1 MIDRSGGHRAGPA
14 QGAAAAAL
22 SPGPSPSGH
31 NTTGPRPGHARAV
44 NPGVPCAPNTA
55 PASST
60 APSRA
65 RYTSASASSGPST
78 RCTPRSTSPPAW
90 NTRRPP
96 AKSEAAT
103 DGRLPAAPNSTRAPG
118 VSSTGSDARQ
128 ARAGSGDGVSYG
140 RAVVRRVCGHVA
152 RRLAYQRGQVCQERL
167 AIEFPA
173 VPAAL
178 PAPECHVPRSPF
190 RREATIT
197 ARADAARASQV

>member
-1 MIDRSGGHRAGPA
+1 MAGTGRGRLRA
-14 QGAAAAAL
+14 
-22 SPGPSPSGH
+22 
-31 NTTGPRPGHARAV
+31 
-44 NPGVPCAPNTA
+44 
-55 PASST
+55 
-60 APSRA
+60 
-65 RYTSASASSGPST
+65 
-78 RCTPRSTSPPAW
+78 
-90 NTRRPP
+90 TRRR
-96 AKSEAAT
+96 
-103 DGRLPAAPNSTRAPG
+103 GRRHGTRAAPNSTRAPG

-197 ARADAARASQV
+197 ARAARPDAAPTDRVVGLSPLQIQRRFTDAARAAGIEARLTAHSGRVGLASELTARGASTTEVMLAGNWKTARMVAHYSAGATAERGAVRKYL

>member
-14 QGAAAAAL
+14 QGD
-22 SPGPSPSGH
+22 P
-31 NTTGPRPGHARAV
+31 
-44 NPGVPCAPNTA
+44 AP
-55 PASST
+55 
-60 APSRA
+60 
-65 RYTSASASSGPST
+65 
-78 RCTPRSTSPPAW
+78 
-90 NTRRPP
+90 
-96 AKSEAAT
+96 
-103 DGRLPAAPNSTRAPG
+103 
-118 VSSTGSDARQ
+118 RQ

-197 ARADAARASQV
+197 ARAARPDAAPTDRVVGLSPLQIQRRFTDAARAAGIEARLTAHSGRVGLASELTARGASTTEVMLAGNWKTARMVAHYSAGATAERGAVRKYL